1 MKKALFSLIFSLMAL
16 VGGVSVC
23 AETLHEQY
31 GIQILNADFAT
42 PGTTFATSYTN
53 PDYMTGAHFAVQNAD
68 YANIGNY
75 GGGYITM
82 GVNGAARQT
91 ALTLSFGASGEG
103 MEAKAGRYTASYMVA
118 AAKGSTSSTFT
129 GYIDRV
135 TMDGVPTDLDN
146 GTAYADILRV
156 ADSWYTNTVAWNVS
170 AATETLNSYQMLM
183 TSSGKQYYDSF
194 SLWHY
199 PENAF
204 MLSQNGELSLVTPT
218 ADTYTF
224 PGKEGQ
230 VWQHELEEYKAG
242 EAVDVKKLA
251 YKTFTLATK
260 DILHEE
266 YGIRL
271 VFADFKSKTWDVTD
285 FNSAYMKNATVA
297 ASQAD
302 KECYVSA
309 SGDGYLVLS
318 RHSLNHTR
326 VYLSFNDGA
335 GIPAKK
341 GKYTTEYDVALNRG
355 ATDADVGE
363 FRDRIFINGSTASTD
378 TFTDFVHSGVCK
390 ALVEK
395 ADAWV
400 HETVHWTPPAKATV
414 INSYNM
420 YLQSAIRQYYDNIAI
435 WYFPEKSFMLKV
447 GEKLT
452 LITLSEDTY
461 TLPEIEGY
469 AGFVIGSRLYRSGT
483 SVALTELEYQ
493 TAKAVKDISD
503 LDPALISINYDFANT
518 RAGSADG
525 TVSIDFGAQD
535 GRYCDI
541 ALYWGNESGPL
552 PDFTPLRVTSGIE
565 MLTGYT
571 FSKALAFPKE
581 ATTLIARITDT
592 LKTFDVV
599 YSIPLTKRAP
609 AKEPLYTV
617 AFASDIH
624 IGYGGIALRSTQ
636 LKACEEINRFADFLV
651 VVGDFTQWY
660 GQITEDKIGEW
671 ALAEEYFKGYT
682 IPVYFAKGNHDEPNH
697 NDSYVASVG
706 YDKFSYEHFDRFLDM
721 WLAYSKEKGDY
732 DVKRIDSTTDYYD
745 CFIGGHHYI
754 FLAIP
759 NEGYYK
765 FGEAQLKWLDEKLY
779 KYEASGEPIF
789 LLGHIPVGTR
799 VSHPSTVW
807 NEFQSPEL
815 DAILERH
822 PNAIYISGDT
832 HYTLDTDWNN
842 TVNGEQLH
850 PSFATD
856 GAVID
861 AWIAVDEAD
870 PDNPTWQA
878 IPGDNA
884 MGLIAEV
891 YNDRILLKG
900 RHFVN
905 GQWIARGF
913 SEITFAEKCP
923 LKEISVSKRLTAD
936 GKLELMVDKPD
947 ADFTYTWYTD
957 NATILGSG
965 TSLTLE
971 SDFASFVAIRAINN
985 QGSYRSDSFSSLSD
999 IPVRSSD
1006 EPIQML
1012 SSSTLRLNT
1021 PGAINGIRFEAGVSP
1036 ALKARA
1042 HEYGFLVSR
1051 TELLNESALTF
1062 ALDDGLYVS
1071 GVAYQK
1077 DVLGNVVKDI
1087 VKSTDADGNESIACV
1102 CVGLSFESPTHRE
1115 ASLIARPYYKMK
1127 VDGVETVFYGSTFTT
1142 SLQKTAAAER
1152 DSSSDTYKANKEV
1165 IDTLA
1170 QAQNK

>member
-1 MKKALFSLIFSLMAL
+1 MKKALFSLVFSFVAL
-16 VGGVSVC
+16 VGAVTVG

-31 GIQILNADFAT
+31 GVQILNADFAT
-42 PGTTFATSYTN
+42 PGTTFSTTYTN
-53 PDYMTGAHFAVQNAD
+53 PNYMTEASFSVQNAD

-82 GVNGAARQT
+82 GVNGDARQT

-129 GYIDRV
+129 NYIDRV
-135 TMDGVPTDLDN
+135 TMDDVPTNLDN
-146 GTAYADILRV
+146 GTAYADIMRV
-156 ADSWYTNTVAWNVS
+156 ADNWYTNTVSWSVPASTKW
-170 AATETLNSYQMLM
+170 LNSYQMLM

-204 MLSQNGELSLVTPT
+204 MLSQNGELSLITPT
-218 ADTYTF
+218 GNSYTF

-230 VWQHELEEYKAG
+230 VWQHEHEEYKAG

-266 YGIRL
+266 YGVRL

-285 FNSAYMKNATVA
+285 FNSAYMTSASIS

-309 SGDGYLVLS
+309 SGNGYIVLS
-318 RHSLNHTR
+318 RYSLNHTR

-341 GKYTTEYDVALNRG
+341 GRYTTEYDVALNRG
-355 ATDADVGE
+355 ATNADVGE
-363 FRDRIFINGSTASTD
+363 FRDRIFINGSAASTD
-378 TFTDFVHSGVCK
+378 TFTDFVHSGVCDS
-390 ALVEK
+390 LVEK

-400 HETVHWTPPAKATV
+400 HETVHWTPPATATV

-420 YLQSAIRQYYDNIAI
+420 YLQSAIRQYYDNIAL

-452 LITLSEDTY
+452 LITPSEDTY
-461 TLPEIEGY
+461 TLPELEGY
-469 AGFVIGSRLYRSGT
+469 AGFVIGNRLYTSG
-483 SVALTELEYQ
+483 SRVALSELEYK
-493 TAKAVKDISD
+493 TAEAVTEITE
-503 LDPALISINYDFANT
+503 LDPSLITLHYDFANT

-541 ALYWGNESGPL
+541 TLYWGNADGIL
-552 PDFTPLRVTSGIE
+552 PDFTPLRVTNGTE

-571 FSKALAFPKE
+571 FAKALAFPKE
-581 ATTLIARITDT
+581 ATALIARITDT
-592 LKTFDVV
+592 LRTFDVV
-599 YSIPLTKRAP
+599 YSIPLNKRAP
-609 AKEPLYTV
+609 AEEPLYTV

-624 IGYGGIALRSTQ
+624 IGYGGIALRNTQ
-636 LKACEEINRFADFLV
+636 LKAREEINKLADFLV
-651 VVGDFTQWY
+651 VDGDFTQWY

-789 LLGHIPVGTR
+789 LMGHIPVGTR
-799 VSHPSTVW
+799 VSHPSSVW

-815 DAILERH
+815 DAVLERH

-832 HYTLDTDWNN
+832 HYTLDTDWNS
-842 TVNGEQLH
+842 TVNGEQLR
-850 PSFATD
+850 PSFTTD

-861 AWIAVDEAD
+861 AWVAVDESD

-878 IPGDNA
+878 VPGENA
-884 MGLIAEV
+884 LGLIAEV

-923 LKEISVSKRLTAD
+923 LKEISVSKRSTAD
-936 GKLELMVDKPD
+936 GKLELMVEKPD
-947 ADFTYTWYTD
+947 TDFTYTWYTD
-957 NATILGSG
+957 NATVLGYG

-971 SDFASFVAIRAINN
+971 SDFASFVAIRAVNAK
-985 QGSYRSDSFSSLSD
+985 GSYRSDSFSSLSD
-999 IPVRSSD
+999 IPVSSSN
-1006 EPIQML
+1006 EPFQML
-1012 SSSTLRLNT
+1012 PASSLRLNT
-1021 PGAINGIRFEAGVSP
+1021 PGKRNGIRFEASVSP
-1036 ALKARA
+1036 SLKASA
-1042 HEYGFLVSR
+1042 NEYGFLVSR

-1062 ALDDGLYVS
+1062 ALSDRLYVT

-1077 DVLGNVVKDI
+1077 DAEGNVVKDI
-1087 VKSTDADGNESIACV
+1087 VKSTNADGSESIACV
-1102 CVGLSFESPTHRE
+1102 CVGLSFDSPVHRE
-1115 ASLIARPYYKMK
+1115 ASLIARPYYK
-1127 VDGVETVFYGSTFTT
+1127 VDVAGVETVFYGSTFTT
-1142 SLQKTAAAER
+1142 SLQKTAATER
-1152 DSSSDTYKANKEV
+1152 DSNTDTYKENKAL
-1165 IDTLA
+1165 IDRLSQVTE
-1170 QAQNK
+1170 Q

>member
-1 MKKALFSLIFSLMAL
+1 MKRVLFSLVFFFVAL
-16 VGGVSVC
+16 VEAVAVS
-23 AETLHEQY
+23 AETLHERY
-31 GIQILNADFAT
+31 GVQILNADFST
-42 PGTTFATSYTN
+42 PGTTFLTSYTN
-53 PDYMTGAHFAVQNAD
+53 SDYMTGAHFAVQNTD

-82 GVNGAARQT
+82 GVNGDARQT

-103 MEAKAGRYTASYMVA
+103 MEAQAGRYTASYMVA

-129 GYIDRV
+129 SYIDRV
-135 TMDGVPTDLDN
+135 TMDDVPTDLDN
-146 GTAYADILRV
+146 GTAYTDILRV
-156 ADSWYTNTVAWNVS
+156 ADNWYTNTVSWNVPAS
-170 AATETLNSYQMLM
+170 TKKLNSYQMLM
-183 TSSGKQYYDSF
+183 TSSGRQYYDSF
-194 SLWHY
+194 SLWYY

-204 MLSQNGELSLVTPT
+204 MLSQNGELSLITPT
-218 ADTYTF
+218 SDSYTF

-230 VWQHELEEYKAG
+230 IWQHEHEEYKAG
-242 EAVDVKKLA
+242 EVVNVKKLA

-260 DILHEE
+260 AILHEE
-266 YGIRL
+266 YGVRL

-285 FNSAYMKNATVA
+285 FNSAYMTSASVS

-309 SGDGYLVLS
+309 SGDGYIVLS
-318 RHSLNHTR
+318 RYSLNHTR
-326 VYLSFNDGA
+326 VYISFNDGV

-341 GKYTTEYDVALNRG
+341 GKYTTEYDVALSRG
-355 ATDADVGE
+355 ATNADVGE
-363 FRDRIFINGSTASTD
+363 FRDRIFTNGSAASTD
-378 TFTDFVHSGVCK
+378 TFTDFVHSDVC
-390 ALVEK
+390 ATLVEK

-400 HETVHWTPPAKATV
+400 HETVHWTPPTTAAV

-420 YLQSAIRQYYDNIAI
+420 YLQSSIRQYYDNIAI

-452 LITLSEDTY
+452 LITLDEDTY
-461 TLPEIEGY
+461 ILPEIEGY
-469 AGFVIGSRLYRSGT
+469 AGFVIGNRLYTSGT
-483 SVALTELEYQ
+483 SVALSELEYK
-493 TAKAVKDISD
+493 TATAVTEITE
-503 LDPALISINYDFANT
+503 LDPALITLHYDFVNT
-518 RAGSADG
+518 RPGSADG

-541 ALYWGNESGPL
+541 TLYWGNDTGIL
-552 PDFTPLRVTSGIE
+552 PDFTSLRVTNGTE

-571 FSKALAFPKE
+571 FAKALAFPKE
-581 ATTLIARITDT
+581 ATTLIARITDS

-599 YSIPLTKRAP
+599 YTIPLNKRAT
-609 AKEPLYTV
+609 AEEPLYTV

-624 IGYGGIALRSTQ
+624 IGYGSISLRNTQ
-636 LKACEEINRFADFLV
+636 LKAREEINKFADFLV
-651 VVGDFTQWY
+651 VDGDFTQWY

-721 WLAYSKEKGDY
+721 WFAYSKGKGDY
-732 DVKRIDSTTDYYD
+732 DVKRIDSATDYYD
-745 CFIGGHHYI
+745 CFISGHHYI

-759 NEGYYK
+759 NEGYYN

-779 KYEASGEPIF
+779 EYEASGEPIF
-789 LLGHIPVGTR
+789 LMGHIPVGTR
-799 VSHPSTVW
+799 VSHPSSIW

-815 DAILERH
+815 DAVLERH

-832 HYTLDTDWNN
+832 HYTLDTDWNS
-842 TVNGEQLH
+842 TVNGEQLR

-861 AWIAVDEAD
+861 AWVAVDEQD

-878 IPGDNA
+878 VPGENA

-923 LKEISVSKRLTAD
+923 LKELSVVKRAAEDSKV
-936 GKLELMVDKPD
+936 ELSVTEPD
-947 ADFTYTWYTD
+947 DAFTYTWYTED
-957 NATILGSG
+957 FTVLGTG
-965 TSLTLE
+965 TSLLMDEAFE
-971 SDFASFVAIRAINN
+971 SFIAIRAVNA
-985 QGSYRSDSFSSLSD
+985 QGSYRSNSYSSLAD
-999 IPVRSSD
+999 IPTHSS
-1006 EPIQML
+1006 EESIKML
-1012 SSSTLRLNT
+1012 SSTSLRLNT
-1021 PGAINGIRFEAGVSP
+1021 PGKVNGLRFEASVSP
-1036 ALKARA
+1036 TLKANA
-1042 HEYGFLVSR
+1042 NEYGFLVSR
-1051 TELLNESALTF
+1051 PELLNEKALTF
-1062 ALDDGLYVS
+1062 TLPDRLYVT
-1071 GVAYQK
+1071 GVTYQK
-1077 DVLGNVVKDI
+1077 DAQGNVVKNV
-1087 VKSTDADGNESIACV
+1087 VKNTNADGSESIACV
-1102 CVGLSFESPTHRE
+1102 CVGFSFDSSTHRE
-1115 ASLIARPYYKMK
+1115 AALIARPYYKID
-1127 VDGVETVFYGSTFTT
+1127 VDGVETVFYGRTFTT
-1142 SLQKTAAAER
+1142 TLQKTAATER
-1152 DSSSDTYKANKEV
+1152 ESNTDTYKENKAL
-1165 IDTLA
+1165 IDRLSQVTE
-1170 QAQNK
+1170 